1 MILIDR
7 HIAFRFLVNFL
18 TLFCLIFIFIVSV
31 DVVLQF
37 DSFVEAASLAVE
49 QERFSST
56 TVATLMAILD
66 FHGPRV
72 FQSYSF
78 LVGLV
83 SVAAAGFTLSQMQR
97 SRELVAM
104 LAAGIPLQRVAVTIF
119 LMACLL
125 NGLQVFNQEFIVPRL
140 APVLLRE
147 HAQIL
152 SKTST
157 EFPVVMTR
165 DASDNLFS
173 GRVLDADRGVIE
185 DILVLTRD
193 EDGTAERRISAP
205 RAVWN
210 AEGYWV
216 LESGIAIDRVGRDE
230 GSMQSQQVI
239 ERFETDLSPHSLMV
253 RRDQERAQMLSTRQI
268 GVLRDDAATTS
279 GRLARIMWTRI
290 GGVGVNLLVL
300 LLILPNFLC
309 RLPGPLLLQSVKC
322 AAIGVPVL
330 MLSVLVMLLPV
341 SGVSPAL
348 MALLPT
354 AILIPIAFWRVAALK
369 S

>member
-7 HIAFRFLVNFL
+7 HIAYRFLLNFL
-18 TLFCLIFIFIVSV
+18 TLFCLIFIFVVSV

-37 DSFVEAASLAVE
+37 DSFVEAASRAVE
-49 QERFSST
+49 DDRFSST
-56 TVATLMAILD
+56 TLATLMAILD

-104 LAAGIPLQRVAVTIF
+104 LAAGIPLQRVAFTIF

-125 NGLQVFNQEFIVPRL
+125 NLLQIVNQEFIIPRL

-152 SKTST
+152 ARTTS

-165 DASDNLFS
+165 DSQDNLLS
-173 GRVLDADRGVIE
+173 GRMLDADRGVID

-210 AEGYWV
+210 ADGFWI
-216 LESGIAIDRVGRDE
+216 LESGIAIDRIGREE
-230 GSMQSQQVI
+230 GSTQSQQVI
-239 ERFETDLSPHSLMV
+239 ERFETDLSPHSLLV

-268 GVLRDDAATTS
+268 GVLRSDATSSS

-330 MLSVLVMLLPV
+330 LISVLVMLLPV
-341 SGVSPAL
+341 SGVSPAI

-354 AILIPIAFWRVAALK
+354 AVLIPISFWRLAALQ

>member
-7 HIAFRFLVNFL
+7 HIAFRFLVNFI

-37 DSFVEAASLAVE
+37 DSYVEAASRAVE

-56 TVATLMAILD
+56 SLATLMAILD

-119 LMACLL
+119 LMACFL
-125 NGLQVFNQEFIVPRL
+125 NLLQVVNQEFIIPRL
-140 APVLLRE
+140 ASVLLRE
-147 HAQIL
+147 HGQIL
-152 SKTST
+152 SRTSS
-157 EFPVVMTR
+157 EFSVVMTR
-165 DASDNLFS
+165 DARDNLFS
-173 GRVLDADRGVIE
+173 GRMLDANRGVID

-205 RAVWN
+205 RRS
-210 AEGYWV
+210 GTPMDSGSSSP
-216 LESGIAIDRVGRDE
+216 ESRSIESVGTREPCRPSGSSSDSRRICRRIRCWFDAIRN
-230 GSMQSQQVI
+230 
-239 ERFETDLSPHSLMV
+239 
-253 RRDQERAQMLSTRQI
+253 
-268 GVLRDDAATTS
+268 VLRCS
-279 GRLARIMWTRI
+279 RPARSECCEMMPR
-290 GGVGVNLLVL
+290 
-300 LLILPNFLC
+300 
-309 RLPGPLLLQSVKC
+309 RLPGALPGSCGLASV
-322 AAIGVPVL
+322 ASA
-330 MLSVLVMLLPV
+330 
-341 SGVSPAL
+341 
-348 MALLPT
+348 
-354 AILIPIAFWRVAALK
+354 
-369 S
+369 

>member
-7 HIAFRFLVNFL
+7 HIAYRFLLNFL
-18 TLFCLIFIFIVSV
+18 TLFCLIFLFVVSV

-37 DSFVEAASLAVE
+37 DSFVEAASRAVDDD
-49 QERFSST
+49 RFSST
-56 TVATLMAILD
+56 TFATLMAILD

-104 LAAGIPLQRVAVTIF
+104 LAAGIPLQRVAITIF
-119 LMACLL
+119 LMAGLL
-125 NGLQVFNQEFIVPRL
+125 NLLQIVNQEFIIPRL

-152 SKTST
+152 SETAS

-165 DASDNLFS
+165 DDEDNLVT
-173 GRVLDADRGVIE
+173 GRMLDADRGVI
-185 DILVLTRD
+185 DDLLVLTRD
-193 EDGTAERRISAP
+193 ADGTAERRISAP

-210 AEGYWV
+210 GEGYWV
-216 LESGIAIDRVGRDE
+216 LESGMAIERVGRDE
-230 GSMQSQQVI
+230 GSIQSREVV
-239 ERFETDLSPHSLMV
+239 ERFETDLSPHSLLV

-268 GVLRDDAATTS
+268 GVLRDDAATSS

-322 AAIGVPVL
+322 ASIGVPVL
-330 MLSVLVMLLPV
+330 LLSVLIMLLPV
-341 SGVSPAL
+341 PGVSPAI

-354 AILIPIAFWRVAALK
+354 AVLIPLSFWRVAALK